1 MTAIVE
7 ACQNSHHC
15 EPMKALLDECN
26 ERVSGKSK
34 TEETCTQELFDFI
47 HCVDHCVS
55 IEIQLTPMEGHT
67 PQGSSLL
74 LSAGPVQTMVD
85 MTAE

>member
-7 ACQNSHHC
+7 TCQNSHHC

-26 ERVSGKSK
+26 ERVSSKSK

-55 IEIQLTPMEGHT
+55 IEL
-67 PQGSSLL
+67 GSFHLKVTH
-74 LSAGPVQTMVD
+74 PRNQVYC
-85 MTAE
+85 